1 MPTRRRLM
9 GKQPANMI
17 AGTKRMLELKD
28 DPERVTAGEATM
40 QCEEPGTSST
50 QVKRAAEEIQDSDA
64 MVEFMEILNAEVDEG
79 DHVFIML
86 LRTESGVPRRC
97 RAWVT

>member
-1 MPTRRRLM
+1 M

-17 AGTKRMLELKD
+17 AGTKRMLELKG

-50 QVKRAAEEIQDSDA
+50 QVKCAAEEIQDSDA
-64 MVEFMEILNAEVDEG
+64 MVEFMEILNAEVEEED
-79 DHVFIML
+79 DHVFML
-86 LRTESGVPRRC
+86 CLRTESGVPRRC

>member
-1 MPTRRRLM
+1 MLDNHLTVSGTVLSAEQRRGVWRDRQLGPPDAVEPEIVGPEAMPTRRRLM

-50 QVKRAAEEIQDSDA
+50 QVKRAAE
-64 MVEFMEILNAEVDEG
+64 
-79 DHVFIML
+79 
-86 LRTESGVPRRC
+86 
-97 RAWVT
+97 

>member
-1 MPTRRRLM
+1 M

-17 AGTKRMLELKD
+17 AGTKRMLELQD

-50 QVKRAAEEIQDSDA
+50 QVKRAAE
-64 MVEFMEILNAEVDEG
+64 
-79 DHVFIML
+79 
-86 LRTESGVPRRC
+86 
-97 RAWVT
+97 